1 MSVAYG
7 SCGST
12 DSVPIELRSAAQLCA
27 GTNDPGTD
35 FSDSAPRKFNG
46 FFVPSDLAT
55 RSMFAHWIAMYG
67 K

>member
-7 SCGST
+7 NCGST
-12 DSVPIELRSAAQLCA
+12 DSVPIELCSAAQLCA

-35 FSDSAPRKFNG
+35 FSDSEPTKLRCLRSE
-46 FFVPSDLAT
+46 PLAT
-55 RSMFAHWIAMYG
+55 RSMLAHWIAMYG